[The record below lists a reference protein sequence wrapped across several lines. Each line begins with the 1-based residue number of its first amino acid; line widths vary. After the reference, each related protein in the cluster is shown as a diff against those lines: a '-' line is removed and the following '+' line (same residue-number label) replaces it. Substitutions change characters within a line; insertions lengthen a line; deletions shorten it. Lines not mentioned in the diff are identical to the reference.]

1 MYPISLI
8 GTKVPILASH
18 NYHARMAAAKR
29 GRMWGAELLI
39 FQDVEVLLETSSEWL
54 LVFPLVLWS
63 TVLITLVPRT
73 CTWFLSLVLVLVSTD
88 CLPLVC
94 CGVWCSFLAA
104 GDMFIASVKKGKPEL
119 RKKGILL
126 VSLFDYI
133 VMPAVVVRQ
142 RKSWRRKNGVY
153 LYFEGGLW
161 WNGVMNR

>member
-29 GRMWGAELLI
+29 GRMCGAELLI

-63 TVLITLVPRT
+63 TVLIILVPRT
-73 CTWFLSLVLVLVSTD
+73 CMWFLSLVLVLVSTD
-88 CLPLVC
+88 CLPLV
-94 CGVWCSFLAA
+94 GLDREELFIAA

-142 RKSWRRKNGVY
+142 RKSWRRKNGAP
-153 LYFEGGLW
+153 GG
-161 WNGVMNR
+161 R

>member
-54 LVFPLVLWS
+54 LVSLLELWS
-63 TVLITLVPRT
+63 TVLITLVLRI
-73 CTWFLSLVLVLVSTD
+73 CMWSLLLVLVLVSTD
-88 CLPLVC
+88 FLLLVC

-119 RKKGILL
+119 RKKGMLL
-126 VSLFDYI
+126 ISLCWFHSYACCCGETEKELEKKEWSVSLL
-133 VMPAVVVRQ
+133 
-142 RKSWRRKNGVY
+142 W
-153 LYFEGGLW
+153 GLIMMEW
-161 WNGVMNR
+161 SEE